1 MTQGYIK
8 IIAVL
13 AALAA
18 SGNLLA
24 QDDNAPGYDRGK
36 LAGGHR
42 GPGPAFGDPA
52 MMIERIASRLDL
64 AETQRQSLSNIMEAA
79 RPEFA
84 ALREAARENREAVH
98 ALDIDDPDYG
108 AALQNLAAKSGEH
121 AAELTLLTGRVR
133 GEVAA
138 ILTAEQR
145 ATLKTRKSRMGE
157 RRRHGGRM
165 GERRRHGGRNRAH

>member
-1 MTQGYIK
+1 MTQRYIK

-13 AALAA
+13 TALTV

-24 QDDNAPGYDRGK
+24 QDDDEPGYDRGRQ
-36 LAGGHR
+36 AGEHR
-42 GPGPAFGDPA
+42 GPGPGPAFGDPA
-52 MMIERIASRLDL
+52 MMIERMASQLDL

-98 ALDIDDPDYG
+98 ALDVDDADYG
-108 AALQNLAAKSGEH
+108 AALQNLAARSGEH

-133 GEVAA
+133 SEVAA

-145 ATLKTRKSRMGE
+145 ATLETRKSRIGE
-157 RRRHGGRM
+157 RRRP
-165 GERRRHGGRNRAH
+165 GGRNRTH

>member
-1 MTQGYIK
+1 MTQRYIK

-13 AALAA
+13 TALTV

-24 QDDNAPGYDRGK
+24 QDDGESGYDRGRQ
-36 LAGGHR
+36 AGEHR
-42 GPGPAFGDPA
+42 GPGLAFGDPV
-52 MMIERIASRLDL
+52 MMIERMASRLDL

-84 ALREAARENREAVH
+84 ALRESARENREAVH
-98 ALDIDDPDYG
+98 ALDVDDPDYG

-133 GEVAA
+133 SELAA

-145 ATLKTRKSRMGE
+145 ATLESRKS
-157 RRRHGGRM
+157 RM

>member
-1 MTQGYIK
+1 MTQRYIK

-13 AALAA
+13 TALTV

-24 QDDNAPGYDRGK
+24 QDDDEPGYDRGRK
-36 LAGGHR
+36 AGEHR

-52 MMIERIASRLDL
+52 MMIERMASQLDL

-98 ALDIDDPDYG
+98 ALDVDDADYG
-108 AALQNLAAKSGEH
+108 AALQNLAARSGEH

-133 GEVAA
+133 SEVAA

-145 ATLKTRKSRMGE
+145 ATLETRKSRI
-157 RRRHGGRM
+157 
-165 GERRRHGGRNRAH
+165 GERRRHGGRNRTH

>member
-1 MTQGYIK
+1 MTQRYIK

-13 AALAA
+13 TALTV

-24 QDDNAPGYDRGK
+24 QDDDEPGHDRGRQ
-36 LAGGHR
+36 AGEHR

-52 MMIERIASRLDL
+52 MMIERMASRLDL

-84 ALREAARENREAVH
+84 ALREAAHENREAVH
-98 ALDIDDPDYG
+98 ALDVDDPDYG
-108 AALQNLAAKSGEH
+108 VALQNLAAKSGEH

-133 GEVAA
+133 SELAA

-145 ATLKTRKSRMGE
+145 ATLESRKSRIGE
-157 RRRHGGRM
+157 RKSRM